1 MIISPAFAAETASA
15 AHHGSLFQDPTF
27 WVGLAFCLTVA
38 LLVKL
43 AGKSISAALQARADT
58 IARKLNDASQLRTD
72 AQKMLDDYREKHQN
86 TEQEIESAL
95 KRARAD
101 AEHLKKNIQ
110 ADFDAKLKNKESAAE
125 MRLKRATDE
134 ASEEIRDSAVSLSL
148 KTAEKILREKLSDE
162 AGKAFLNNAIDTLPQ
177 ALSKKD
183 L

>member
-110 ADFDAKLKNKESAAE
+110 ADFDAKLKNK
-125 MRLKRATDE
+125 DE

-148 KTAEKILREKLSDE
+148 KTAEKILREKLSGE
-162 AGKAFLNNAIDTLPQ
+162 AGKAFLNHAIDTLPQ

>member
-1 MIISPAFAAETASA
+1 MIISPAFAAETAA
-15 AHHGSLFQDPTF
+15 THHGSVFQDPTF
-27 WVGLAFCLTVA
+27 WVGLAFCITVA

-43 AGKSISAALQARADT
+43 AGKSVSAALQARADK
-58 IARKLNDASQLRTD
+58 IASKLNDASQLRTD

-101 AEHLKKNIQ
+101 AEQLKKNIR

-125 MRLKRATDE
+125 TRLKRATDE
-134 ASEEIRDSAVSLSL
+134 ASAEIRDSAVALSL
-148 KTAEKILREKLSDE
+148 KTAEKILREKLNGD
-162 AGKAFLNNAIDTLPQ
+162 AGKAFLNHAIDTLPQ
-177 ALSKKD
+177 VLSKKD